1 MDFDDTPE
9 EARFRA
15 EPRSWLSS
23 NARLRSRQEMKSPMG
38 GHGPEY
44 VASCRRWQ
52 ETLHGGGWA
61 GITWPKEHGGRGGSS
76 RQAGIFAQEQ
86 SAYDV
91 SNGVF
96 AVGIGMVG
104 PTVMAHG
111 TTGQMDRYLEP
122 MLQGEEIWCQ
132 LFSEP
137 GAGSDLASLT
147 TRATKDG
154 DSWIVNGQKVWT
166 SGAQHSD
173 FAILLARTDPEA
185 PRHRGITFF
194 IVDMRTPGIEVRPL
208 RQITGVAQ
216 FNEVFLTDVR
226 IPEEN
231 IVGGVNEGWS
241 VALTTMGHERTLIG
255 GIAGIG
261 FPELLQLA
269 RKMDRTADAVVR
281 HELVSTFT
289 RLEIIKYLGCRVQ
302 TAASH
307 GRAPG
312 PESSVIKLAFS
323 LHLAAMGDLALALAG
338 AAGMLGGS
346 DAVDN
351 GEWLRQFLNQWTVRI
366 GGGTEQIQR
375 NVIGERVLGLPLEP
389 KPDPRGVPATGG
401 RNVQSAA
408 DGSASLGRT

>member
-1 MDFDDTPE
+1 MDFDDTPD

-15 EPRSWLSS
+15 EARTWLSS
-23 NARLRSRQEMKSPMG
+23 HAQLRSQEAMKSPMG
-38 GHGPEY
+38 GHGDEY
-44 VASCRRWQ
+44 VAGCRRWQ
-52 ETLHGGGWA
+52 RTLHEGGWA
-61 GITWPKEHGGRGGSS
+61 GITWPEGHGGRGGTG
-76 RQAGIFAQEQ
+76 RQAGIFAEEQ

-104 PTVMAHG
+104 PTLMAHG
-111 TTGQMDRYLEP
+111 TSEQQDRYLIL

-147 TRATKDG
+147 TSAVRDG

-173 FAILLARTDPEA
+173 FAILLTRTDVEA
-185 PRHRGITFF
+185 RRHRGITFF

-208 RQITGVAQ
+208 RQITGIAH

-226 IPEEN
+226 IPHAN
-231 IVGGVNEGWS
+231 VVGGVNQGWS
-241 VALTTMGHERTLIG
+241 VALSTMGHERTLIG
-255 GIAGIG
+255 RIGGVG

-269 RKMDRTADAVVR
+269 GKMGRRNDAVVR
-281 HELVSTFT
+281 HQLVSAFT
-289 RLEIIKYLGCRVQ
+289 RLELIKYLGYRVQ

-307 GRAPG
+307 GREPG
-312 PESSVIKLAFS
+312 PESSVIKLAYS
-323 LHLAAMGDLALALAG
+323 RHLASLGDLGMALTG
-338 AAGMLGGS
+338 AAGMLSHG
-346 DAVDN
+346 DAVDD
-351 GEWLRQFLNQWTVRI
+351 GEWERLFLNQWTVRI

-375 NVIGERVLGLPLEP
+375 NVIGERVLGLPREP
-389 KPDPRGVPATGG
+389 KPGPRTAQEAPVG
-401 RNVQSAA
+401 R
-408 DGSASLGRT
+408 

>member
-15 EPRSWLSS
+15 EARSWLSGT
-23 NARLRSRQEMKSPMG
+23 ARPRSGQEMKSPMG
-38 GHGPEY
+38 GHGAEY

-52 ETLHGGGWA
+52 RTLHDGGWA
-61 GITWPKEHGGRGGSS
+61 GITWPEEHGGRGGSS
-76 RQAGIFAQEQ
+76 RQAGIFAHEQ

-111 TTGQMDRYLEP
+111 TTEQMDRYLGP
-122 MLQGEEIWCQ
+122 MLRGEEIWCQ

-137 GAGSDLASLT
+137 GSGSDLASLT
-147 TRATKDG
+147 TRAVADG

-173 FAILLARTDPEA
+173 FAILLARTDMEA

-208 RQITGVAQ
+208 RQITGVAH

-226 IPEEN
+226 IPQEN
-231 IVGGVNEGWS
+231 IVGNVNEGWS
-241 VALTTMGHERTLIG
+241 VALATMGHERTLIG
-255 GIAGIG
+255 GIGGIG

-269 RKMDRTADAVVR
+269 RKMDRAGDAVVR
-281 HELVSTFT
+281 HELV
-289 RLEIIKYLGCRVQ
+289 
-302 TAASH
+302 
-307 GRAPG
+307 
-312 PESSVIKLAFS
+312 
-323 LHLAAMGDLALALAG
+323 
-338 AAGMLGGS
+338 
-346 DAVDN
+346 
-351 GEWLRQFLNQWTVRI
+351 
-366 GGGTEQIQR
+366 
-375 NVIGERVLGLPLEP
+375 
-389 KPDPRGVPATGG
+389 
-401 RNVQSAA
+401 
-408 DGSASLGRT
+408 